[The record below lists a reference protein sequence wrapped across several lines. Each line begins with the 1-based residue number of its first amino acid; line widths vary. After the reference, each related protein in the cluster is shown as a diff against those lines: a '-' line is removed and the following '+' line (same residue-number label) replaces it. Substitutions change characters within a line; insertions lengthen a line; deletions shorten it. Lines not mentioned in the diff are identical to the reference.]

1 MMIDGN
7 RTSLLG
13 DVLDTFKVVTLESG
27 KGKEHDPQDFN
38 LAQGHASVQRT
49 RAAPTP
55 YYVHEGE

>member
-7 RTSLLG
+7 RTNLHG

-27 KGKEHDPQDFN
+27 KGKRHDRQDFN
-38 LAQGHASVQRT
+38 LAQEHGSFQRM
-49 RAAPTP
+49 REAQTP